1 MINLS
6 NLKPAPGSRKKT
18 KRLGRGDATGQGGTS
33 GRGHKGQKA
42 RSGGKVPAYFEG
54 GQMPIYRRLPKRG
67 FKNPF
72 RKEYAVINIQDLV
85 GFEPGSVVDIAA
97 LKERGMIR
105 STDTAVKLL
114 AEGELTVALTVKL
127 DKASQA
133 ALEKIRSAGGTFET
147 LL

>member
-1 MINLS
+1 MNLS

>member
-1 MINLS
+1 MNLS
-6 NLKPAPGSRKKT
+6 NLKPAPGSRKKI
-18 KRLGRGDATGQGGTS
+18 KRLGRGDATGHGGTS

-42 RSGGKVPAYFEG
+42 RSGGKVPPYFEG

-72 RKEYAVINIQDLV
+72 RKEYAVINVQDLA

-114 AEGELTVALTVKL
+114 AEGEINVALTVKL

-147 LL
+147 L

>member
-6 NLKPAPGSRKKT
+6 NLKPAPGSRKKI
-18 KRLGRGDATGQGGTS
+18 KRLGRGDATGHGGTS

-42 RSGGKVPAYFEG
+42 RSGGKVPPYFEG

-72 RKEYAVINIQDLV
+72 RKEYAVINVQDLA

-105 STDTAVKLL
+105 PTDTAVKLL
-114 AEGELTVALTVKL
+114 AEGEINVALTVKL

-133 ALEKIRSAGGTFET
+133 ALENIRSAGGTFET
-147 LL
+147 R

>member
-1 MINLS
+1 MFNLS

-33 GRGHKGQKA
+33 GRGHKGQKS

-72 RKEYAVINIQDLV
+72 RKEYAVINIQDLT

-105 STDTAVKLL
+105 STDKAVKLL
-114 AEGELTVALTVKL
+114 AEGEITVALTVKL

-147 LL
+147 L

>member
-1 MINLS
+1 MFNLS

-72 RKEYAVINIQDLV
+72 RKEYAVINIQDLT

-105 STDTAVKLL
+105 STDKAVKLL
-114 AEGELTVALTVKL
+114 AEGEITVALTVKL

-147 LL
+147 L

>member
-1 MINLS
+1 MNLS
-6 NLKPAPGSRKKT
+6 NLKPAPGSRKKI
-18 KRLGRGDATGQGGTS
+18 KRLGRGDATGHGGTS

-42 RSGGKVPAYFEG
+42 RSGGKVPPYFEG

-72 RKEYAVINIQDLV
+72 RKEYAVINVQDLA

-105 STDTAVKLL
+105 PTDTAVKLL
-114 AEGELTVALTVKL
+114 AEGEINVALTVKL

-147 LL
+147 L